1 MIDSEINDNDDDN
14 NDSKKK
20 ETSYQLVHRNVMT
33 VDAGDHRN
41 QDQNQHSVHSS
52 SSPSPPPFSF
62 KLPPDLAAKEPP
74 ERRGIARD
82 EVRLLVI
89 NRKSY
94 ETEHSHFYRIAKFLR
109 AGDLLVFNS
118 SRTIPASLF
127 GYGVSA
133 GRTFVI
139 EVRLSEHLPDDTWLA
154 LLLCQGAAAVGSS
167 NVSNGRT
174 DENDDKLPHGD
185 PLRGMRIDFGH
196 GLVATVYDGDK
207 NISKLWRIRFSKSGT
222 QLIELLYRLG
232 QPIRYEY
239 VSRPWDLDYYQTVYA
254 REPGSAEM
262 PSAGRAFTWKLLLGL
277 KRHGVGLAYIS
288 LHAGLSSYM
297 DDALDS
303 QHSASEEE
311 YFVNCATAER
321 INKTHAQGGRVI
333 AVGTTVVR
341 TLESVSI
348 DGGNVH
354 AGHGYTRLHITANHK
369 LKSVD
374 GLLTGLHEPE
384 ASHLDLLTAFL
395 PFQEIH
401 KAYDQAIRRK
411 YLWHEFGDLNL
422 IL

>member
-1 MIDSEINDNDDDN
+1 MIDSEINDDDDDNN

-33 VDAGDHRN
+33 VDAGDH
-41 QDQNQHSVHSS
+41 QNQHSVHS

-133 GRTFVI
+133 GRTFAI

-154 LLLCQGAAAVGSS
+154 LLLCQGIAAVGSS
-167 NVSNGRT
+167 NVSNGI
-174 DENDDKLPHGD
+174 DENDNKLPHGD
-185 PLRGMRIDFGH
+185 LPRGMQIDFGY
-196 GLVATVYDGDK
+196 GLVATVNDGDK
-207 NISKLWRIRFSKSGT
+207 NISKLRRIRFSKSGT

-239 VSRPWDLDYYQTVYA
+239 VSRPWGLDYYQTVYA

-277 KRHGVGLAYIS
+277 RRHGVGMTYIS

-297 DDALDS
+297 DAALDS
-303 QHSASEEE
+303 QHRASEEE
-311 YFVNCATAER
+311 YFVKYATAER

-341 TLESVSI
+341 TLESVST
-348 DGGNVH
+348 DDGNVH

-395 PFQEIH
+395 PSQEIH

>member
-1 MIDSEINDNDDDN
+1 MIDSEINDDD
-14 NDSKKK
+14 KKK
-20 ETSYQLVHRNVMT
+20 KKKTSYQLVHRNLMT
-33 VDAGDHRN
+33 VDVGDH
-41 QDQNQHSVHSS
+41 QYQHQHNVHYSS
-52 SSPSPPPFSF
+52 SSSLPPPFSF
-62 KLPPDLAAKEPP
+62 KLPSDLAAKEPP

-154 LLLCQGAAAVGSS
+154 LLLCQGAADVGSS
-167 NVSNGRT
+167 SNSNST
-174 DENDDKLPHGD
+174 DDNDDKLPHGD
-185 PLRGMRIDFGH
+185 LPRGMRIDFGH
-196 GLVATVYDGDK
+196 GLVAIVYDGDK
-207 NISKLWRIRFSKSGT
+207 NISKLRRIRFSKSGT

-277 KRHGVGLAYIS
+277 RRHGVGMAYIS

-303 QHSASEEE
+303 QHPASEEE
-311 YFVNCATAER
+311 YFVNYATAER

-348 DGGNVH
+348 DDGNVH
-354 AGHGYTRLHITANHK
+354 ARHGYTRLHITANHK
-369 LKSVD
+369 LKAVD

-395 PFQEIH
+395 PSEEIH